1 MGLGKMG
8 TRELTLAPI
17 SFEKDEIR
25 PTKLIFGGEIKAI
38 ERIAT

>member
-8 TRELTLAPI
+8 TEELTLALT

-25 PTKLIFGGEIKAI
+25 PTKLIFGGEFKAI
-38 ERIAT
+38 EKIAT